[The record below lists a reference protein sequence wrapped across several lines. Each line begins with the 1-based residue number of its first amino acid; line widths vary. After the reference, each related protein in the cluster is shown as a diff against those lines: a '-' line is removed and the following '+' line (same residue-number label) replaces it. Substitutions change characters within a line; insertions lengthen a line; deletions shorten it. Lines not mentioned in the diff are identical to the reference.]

1 MKLAILAR
9 RSALAVA
16 AALLI
21 PPATAGAAVSVGHSG
36 WTWGNPVP
44 QGNTLR
50 ALEFSGQRGYA
61 AGQFGTL
68 LRTDDGG
75 ATWVGIATGI
85 TSDLRRIR
93 LISQD
98 SIVIGG
104 ACTVRRS
111 DDGGQS
117 FTRLPWTS
125 SDEGCTS
132 PVSSLAFPSSAVGY
146 LVLEDGNVLR
156 SADAGRTWGR
166 RVAVPGTRSAPAA
179 GQAVPND
186 IAFVSD
192 DTGFAA
198 TTAGQ
203 IFRTTDGGGSWT
215 PVDSGRPPL
224 AGLHFVDANTGYA
237 VGAGGT
243 FLKTIDGGATW
254 TPLAIGTGTPPLDF
268 IGVRCADAANC
279 MAVTA
284 RGDQV
289 IRTSDGGASFTSV
302 SPSTDAVFA
311 AAFVSGTRA
320 VAVGIGGVTVVSD
333 DGGSTWSPVG
343 GRLPGNFSGLRAF
356 SSSTAFAFG
365 PNGALARTVNGGQ
378 AWTNVGVSTPNEV
391 RDVSFPS
398 ADVGFALDSRG
409 QLLRTDNSGASWSIL
424 NTGTSAAPQA
434 VHAFT
439 ADTILLAG
447 PRGLRRS
454 TNGGAEFAPVRDRL
468 VARAR
473 VNRLDEAA
481 GAIFAWQRG
490 GKPIAFST
498 NGGVRWQRIRR
509 LPTRSGAQQYDW
521 ISRRVGFAVAANGTV
536 YRTGNGGRS
545 WSALPALGTAD
556 VRQIAFSSAT
566 DGYALGVIEN
576 DLDFLFRTTDGGRTF
591 RPQRLQRGFLLDI
604 AAPGGGTDFALGQ
617 PVVDPTGGGPGSNT
631 LFHTT
636 TGGDQGR
643 ETTLTLRRQRARRG
657 SRPRRR
663 PRFVTV
669 QITGRLTPPE
679 GGERII
685 ISRLGAGRGA
695 ATQVVT
701 AASNGAFTS
710 TWTIRGTGRFV
721 AHWQG
726 DDDRRAVGSR
736 VLTVTAR

>member
-9 RSALAVA
+9 RSAFAVA

-21 PPATAGAAVSVGHSG
+21 PPAAAGAAVSVGHSG

-75 ATWVGIATGI
+75 ATWTGISTGI

-132 PVSSLAFPSSAVGY
+132 PVSSLAFPSSSVGY

-156 SADAGRTWGR
+156 SADSGRSWGR
-166 RVAVPGTRSAPAA
+166 RTAVPGTRSAPAG

-192 DTGFAA
+192 DTGFAV

-215 PVDSGRPPL
+215 PVDSGRGPL
-224 AGLHFVDANTGYA
+224 AGLHFVDSTTGYA
-237 VGAGGT
+237 VGAGGA
-243 FLKTIDGGATW
+243 FLKTTDGGATW
-254 TPLAIGTGTPPLDF
+254 TPLTVGAGTPPLDF

-302 SPSTDAVFA
+302 SPSTEAVFA

-333 DGGSTWSPVG
+333 DGGSTWSPIG
-343 GRLPGNFSGLRAF
+343 GRLPGNFNGLRAF
-356 SSSTAFAFG
+356 SSTTAFAFG
-365 PNGALARTVNGGQ
+365 ANGALARTVNGGQ

-391 RDVSFPS
+391 RDVAFPTS
-398 ADVGFALDSRG
+398 DVGFALDSRG
-409 QLLRTDNSGASWSIL
+409 QLLRTDNAGASWSIL
-424 NTGTSAAPQA
+424 NTGTSATPQA
-434 VHAFT
+434 VHAF
-439 ADTILLAG
+439 DENTILLAG

-454 TNGGAEFAPVRDRL
+454 TNGGAEFEAIRDRL

-481 GAIFAWQRG
+481 GAIFAWERG
-490 GKPIAFST
+490 GKAIAFST
-498 NGGVRWQRIRR
+498 NRGVRWQGIRR
-509 LPTRSGAQQYDW
+509 LPTRSGANQYDW
-521 ISRRVGFAVAANGTV
+521 VSRRVGFALAEDGTV
-536 YRTGNGGRS
+536 YRTSNGGRS
-545 WSALPALGTAD
+545 WSALLALGGAD
-556 VRQIAFSSAT
+556 IRQIAFSSAT
-566 DGYALGVIEN
+566 QGYAVG
-576 DLDFLFRTTDGGRTF
+576 DLAGFDVAYRTTDGGRTF
-591 RPQRLQRGFLLDI
+591 RPQLVQRSFLRDI
-604 AAPGGGTDFALGQ
+604 AATAGGTDFLLGT
-617 PVVDPTGGGPGSNT
+617 PVVDSSTGAPGSNT

-636 TGGDQGR
+636 TGGDRGR
-643 ETTLTLRRQRARRG
+643 ETSLTLRA
-657 SRPRRR
+657 RR
-663 PRFVTV
+663 PRSGGRSRSRRPRLVTI
-669 QITGRLTPPE
+669 QIDGRLTPPE
-679 GGERII
+679 GGERIVL
-685 ISRLGAGRGA
+685 SRLGAGRGPRE
-695 ATQVVT
+695 QVVT

-710 TWTIRGTGRFV
+710 TWTVRGTARFV

-736 VLTVTAR
+736 VLTVTPR